1 MLKSLNVAQSGL
13 TASKYAIENISN
25 NLANENTPGYKK
37 RVVQLSE
44 LELIDS
50 RFTGRGVRADSAYRI
65 TSQYMYDNMM
75 NENTKSNYYS
85 TISRITGSIEV
96 MFSETDES
104 GFSSDLDR
112 YFQSIEN
119 LRTNPNSEI
128 YRTTYKTQ
136 GQVLVESL
144 QNLYSNIEK
153 EEELTKLSLEANVKK
168 VNNLINQIGEVNQQ
182 LGQHIEASND
192 LLDKRDQLERELSQY
207 VDIEVD
213 RSNNEYTLK
222 VGGEIAVRYNTNI
235 REINLVEEFEP
246 QIDRFSTNPP
256 KGKAGDAIAENYDIG
271 PGDKISYK
279 FNNEFEVSVEIGSNT
294 YKDGNGNEYEIDL
307 DGDGNPDTIDETNY
321 VRALSFAINSNKDIS
336 EHVTAYNGDYSID
349 EQGNIID
356 NTDQDEFLRVQANVD
371 GEDGKFQGRIVVEE
385 AYNPTYEAGKIVS
398 PTDKVD
404 SNLTVPIDDGLNHI
418 VIDGEAFTTQGE
430 DFYVLASAIDGSPT
444 LSPASY
450 NSTSETLTING
461 VSFSTAGKTYDDL
474 IADIN
479 AEGTYTAAEGNAIF
493 INNKK
498 FITAGEDFA
507 ALATEINSD
516 PNFIASYNAGTNQL
530 SINGHNF
537 STAAPAT
544 YADVATVINNNTSFT
559 ASTEIRGSIRV
570 TVDGEEKKFTITD
583 TTTYAQLVD
592 KINADP
598 DLNASVTEDGKFTI
612 SNLKNRNEP
621 LEITEDLPTPIGIEQ
636 VERKNGSIFKNEQ
649 QSQVAEDKVYL
660 SVYDKEITL
669 KSGILKAETE
679 NLTTMSPNNKIID
692 YKEKL
697 DNFARS
703 LSDIYDK
710 FVKTSPDGDYIYG
723 HVASDNYSGDR
734 EVSNLNLFSGTDVM
748 SLKFNEE
755 AVNDLSQV
763 DLDYMATMQW
773 KKDIEFDGFAQDG
786 SSLNNTSFSEFFQE
800 IKVNISS
807 DKENND
813 FLLETQETVF
823 QSIQFKFEQLT
834 KVDPDEEMINL
845 MQFQAAYTANA
856 KIITAVDEMIQTLL
870 GM

>member
-13 TASKYAIENISN
+13 NASKYAIENISN

-50 RFTGRGVRADSAYRI
+50 RFTGRGVRADNAYRI

-85 TISRITGSIEV
+85 TISKITGSIEV

-112 YFQSIEN
+112 YFQAIEN

-136 GQVLVESL
+136 GKVLVESL

-153 EEELTKLSLEANVKK
+153 EEELTKISIEENVKK
-168 VNNLINQIGEVNQQ
+168 VNNLINEIGEVNQQ
-182 LGQHIEASND
+182 LGQHIDASND

-256 KGKAGDAIAENYDIG
+256 SGKPKDIIGENYDIG
-271 PGDKISYK
+271 LGDKVSYK
-279 FNNEFEVSVEIGSNT
+279 FNNEYEVSVEIGSNKFT
-294 YKDGNGNEYEIDL
+294 DGQGNEYEIDF
-307 DGDGNPDTIDETNY
+307 DGDGVADTVDETNY
-321 VRALSFAINSNKDIS
+321 VRALSFAVNAHPEIS
-336 EHVTAYNGDYSID
+336 EKVIAYNGDYAVD
-349 EQGNIID
+349 EEGNIVD
-356 NTDQDEFLRVQANVD
+356 NMGKDEFLRLDARNP
-371 GEDGKFQGRIVVEE
+371 GEAGSFQGRLVVKE
-385 AYNPTYEAGKIVS
+385 ADNPTVQSSNSVLPSDLVDPAGGDI
-398 PTDKVD
+398 
-404 SNLTVPIDDGLNHI
+404 TVNVPGVGNT
-418 VIDGEAFTTQGE
+418 VFT
-430 DFYVLASAIDGSPT
+430 
-444 LSPASY
+444 
-450 NSTSETLTING
+450 
-461 VSFSTAGKTYDDL
+461 
-474 IADIN
+474 
-479 AEGTYTAAEGNAIF
+479 
-493 INNKK
+493 
-498 FITAGEDFA
+498 
-507 ALATEINSD
+507 
-516 PNFIASYNAGTNQL
+516 
-530 SINGHNF
+530 
-537 STAAPAT
+537 
-544 YADVATVINNNTSFT
+544 
-559 ASTEIRGSIRV
+559 V
-570 TVDGEEKKFTITD
+570 TG
-583 TTTYAQLVD
+583 TTTYEDLIND
-592 KINADP
+592 INADP
-598 DLNASVTEDGKFTI
+598 NLSAELNADGNLVIANKTTPDDGVTVID
-612 SNLKNRNEP
+612 NL
-621 LEITEDLPTPIGIEQ
+621 TTPIGFSDTPKNSGSLFRDEYSS
-636 VERKNGSIFKNEQ
+636 KNG
-649 QSQVAEDKVYL
+649 EDKVFL

-669 KSGILKAETE
+669 KSGIIKAQTE
-679 NLTTMSPNNKIID
+679 NLTTTSPNNKIID

-703 LSDIYDK
+703 LSDLFDK
-710 FVKTSPDGDYIYG
+710 FVKTTSDGDYLYG

-734 EVSNLNLFSGTDVM
+734 EIKNLNLFSGMDVM
-748 SLKFNEE
+748 SLKFNED
-755 AVNDLSQV
+755 AVNDLDQV

-786 SSLNNTSFSEFFQE
+786 SNFNNTSLSEFFQE
-800 IKVNISS
+800 IRVNVSS

-856 KIITAVDEMIQTLL
+856 KIVTAVDEMIQTLL